1 MLIGLTDNHRF
12 RKTQGNVV
20 GSRHGGNF
28 RQSIFWLVPLGLQL
42 IIICEYVEKPR
53 RNILVPTRMAFFG
66 LIKAPVEFPY
76 YVRTIVSQLYLE
88 VSGAQLYQTRNIKL
102 VKLCGRC

>member
-1 MLIGLTDNHRF
+1 
-12 RKTQGNVV
+12 
-20 GSRHGGNF
+20 
-28 RQSIFWLVPLGLQL
+28 
-42 IIICEYVEKPR
+42 
-53 RNILVPTRMAFFG
+53 MAFFG
-66 LIKAPVEFPY
+66 LIKEPGEFPY